1 MDFELSEEQQAY
13 RDAARQ
19 FAAGELAPHAGRW
32 DEEQH
37 FPKDVIRRA
46 GALGFC
52 ALYTPVADGG
62 LGLSRLD
69 ASLILEELAAGCT
82 STTAYMTIHNM
93 ALWMIA
99 TFGSEA
105 LKAQWCPAM
114 VTGEKLA
121 SYCLTE
127 PTAGSDAA
135 SL

>member
-1 MDFELSEEQQAY
+1 M
-13 RDAARQ
+13 
-19 FAAGELAPHAGRW
+19 
-32 DEEQH
+32 
-37 FPKDVIRRA
+37 
-46 GALGFC
+46 
-52 ALYTPVADGG
+52 ADGG

-69 ASLILEELAAGCT
+69 ASLIIEELAAGCT
-82 STTAYMTIHNM
+82 STTAYITIHNM

-99 TFGSEA
+99 TFGSDA

-135 SL
+135 SLKTIAKRRGDRLRAYPAARRSSPAPAIPTCWS